1 MIRKIYRQMLI
12 TQILSAMTV
21 MICMMIDSMMIGRFL
36 GVDSV
41 TAYGLASPVLLVFAA
56 FGSMLSAGIQVM
68 CGKTV
73 GSGDMEGTNACY
85 SASMVMA
92 VGVAILGVALVL
104 ILQNPL
110 TSLLGAGK
118 PTEDNVVFFL
128 TRDYLDGFIQG
139 APAFILAQIM
149 VPFMQISG
157 SRSRLVA
164 AVLMMTVSDIVFDI
178 LNVFVFHGGTFG
190 MGLASSLSYYLALVI
205 GLTYFLKK
213 DCMFKLKLKSVK
225 ARICADLFRYGIP
238 TVINQISLVLLV
250 FVLNKILLAVGKNLA
265 VAAYSVV
272 STIGNICYSFSSG
285 VGSVALLLSAV
296 FFVDE
301 DRNAL
306 RTLIKTMTLYAIF
319 LDLAVILVMQLFA
332 PPLVSLFL
340 PNDPAAK
347 EMTILGVR
355 LFSLSLVPSAMNTA
369 FKNYCQGVEKTRLT
383 EVISVIQNFVSI
395 ASFAFI
401 LSRFLGTTGVW
412 LGFVSGES
420 LTLLLIAVYVWVKQK
435 KITFSVDAFSFLE
448 PDFGVSEHN
457 LFERSIHSA
466 EEAIEASRC
475 AAEFCRE
482 HGEKP
487 RECMLISLSIEEI
500 VNNIIEY
507 GFTKDKERH
516 SINVRILFKE
526 KQRVIRIRDNCL
538 SFDPVEYLK
547 LHQTEEDPAA
557 HIGIRMIMKM
567 VKDANYV
574 NSLGLN
580 NLTLVL

>member
-1 MIRKIYRQMLI
+1 
-12 TQILSAMTV
+12 
-21 MICMMIDSMMIGRFL
+21 
-36 GVDSV
+36 
-41 TAYGLASPVLLVFAA
+41 
-56 FGSMLSAGIQVM
+56 
-68 CGKTV
+68 
-73 GSGDMEGTNACY
+73 
-85 SASMVMA
+85 MV
-92 VGVAILGVALVL
+92 V
-104 ILQNPL
+104 PL
-110 TSLLGAGK
+110 
-118 PTEDNVVFFL
+118 
-128 TRDYLDGFIQG
+128 
-139 APAFILAQIM
+139 
-149 VPFMQISG
+149 
-157 SRSRLVA
+157 
-164 AVLMMTVSDIVFDI
+164 
-178 LNVFVFHGGTFG
+178 
-190 MGLASSLSYYLALVI
+190 
-205 GLTYFLKK
+205 
-213 DCMFKLKLKSVK
+213 
-225 ARICADLFRYGIP
+225 
-238 TVINQISLVLLV
+238 
-250 FVLNKILLAVGKNLA
+250 
-265 VAAYSVV
+265 
-272 STIGNICYSFSSG
+272 
-285 VGSVALLLSAV
+285 
-296 FFVDE
+296 
-301 DRNAL
+301 
-306 RTLIKTMTLYAIF
+306 
-319 LDLAVILVMQLFA
+319 
-332 PPLVSLFL
+332 
-340 PNDPAAK
+340 
-347 EMTILGVR
+347 
-355 LFSLSLVPSAMNTA
+355 
-369 FKNYCQGVEKTRLT
+369 
-383 EVISVIQNFVSI
+383 ISVIQNFVSI